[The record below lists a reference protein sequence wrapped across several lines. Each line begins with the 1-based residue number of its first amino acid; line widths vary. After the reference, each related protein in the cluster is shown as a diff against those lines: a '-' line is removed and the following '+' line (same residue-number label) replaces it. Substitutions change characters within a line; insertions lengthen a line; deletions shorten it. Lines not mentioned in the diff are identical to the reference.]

1 MGDRMTGAVTSLPA
15 SLPGRDLRMHI
26 PLTLLLIASALLSA
40 CGSRPESP
48 FVQEPSPDLAV
59 TTLEQP
65 DIDLVARAIQLQG
78 TIQLGCELSEQKP
91 MPVPVAKLVATI
103 RDQHRSRGYDLDA
116 LVQVKNAPP
125 PELLGKRNS
134 AELETFEKTDIMH
147 WHVATVAFH
156 RMSQTESLRLFRD
169 AADRSHDADV
179 RAFAARQ
186 IPGIASTLRL
196 IEQVEKE
203 LP

>member
-1 MGDRMTGAVTSLPA
+1 MGDRMTGAGAA
-15 SLPGRDLRMHI
+15 SLSRRDLRMHF
-26 PLTLLLIASALLSA
+26 PLMVLLIASALLSA
-40 CGSRPESP
+40 CGSRRESP

-116 LVQVKNAPP
+116 LVQVKNAPA

-169 AADRSHDADV
+169 TADRSHDADV